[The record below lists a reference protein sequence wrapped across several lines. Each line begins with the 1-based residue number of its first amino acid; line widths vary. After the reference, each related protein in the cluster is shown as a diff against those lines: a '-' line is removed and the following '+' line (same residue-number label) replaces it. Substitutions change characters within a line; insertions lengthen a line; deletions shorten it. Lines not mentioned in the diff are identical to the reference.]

1 MDNRNDNTVGDQDS
15 ELPIPPPSVSEQRQR
30 RGRLPV
36 KARLLLDDSL
46 AANEHH
52 PLARSAPEVRAVSR
66 LRLIA
71 SILARMARAGLARK

>member
-1 MDNRNDNTVGDQDS
+1 MSKRNHTPNGGSPGD
-15 ELPIPPPSVSEQRQR
+15 EPRHRGKRR

-36 KARLLLDDSL
+36 RARLLLDDSL

-52 PLARSAPEVRAVSR
+52 PLARSAPEVRAANR

-71 SILARMARAGLARK
+71 AVLARMARAALARKR